1 MKSLATPFI
10 VRPVATTLIWVA
22 VMLAG
27 LLARH
32 VLPIA
37 PLPQIEF
44 PVISVRATMPGA
56 SPEVMAS
63 SVATPLERSL
73 GAIAGVQEMTS
84 RSTEGST
91 RITLQ
96 FDLSRDIN
104 SAATDVQGAINA
116 ARPSLPSGLR
126 SNPTYRKANPSAAP
140 IITLALTSDTLT
152 QGQLYDV
159 ASTIVEQKLSQVPGV
174 GEVQIG
180 GSSLPAVRIE
190 VDPDALSQYGVSLEQ
205 VRQAIAAA
213 NVTRPKGMLEN
224 DTTRWQIMAND
235 LLSKAQDYRPLLVSW
250 KGGAPVRLS
259 DVATVEDSV
268 ENTENIGFFNDRKA
282 ILVLVRSQ
290 ANANIIATVDQIRA
304 DLPALR
310 AMLPADVNVDVAQDR
325 TPSIRASVQESENT
339 LMIAVGLV
347 IMVVLLFLRDWKAAL
362 IPAAA
367 VPVSLIGTF
376 GVMYLFGFS
385 LNTMSIMALIIATGF
400 VVDDAI
406 VVLENIVRHIE
417 RGVPPMRAAFRGTKE
432 VGFTVLSMSVSL
444 IAVFIPIL
452 LMGGLP
458 GRLFR
463 EFAITLSASIL
474 VSLLVSLTLTPMMA
488 ARMLRKKHPRDAN
501 RPESNQASGSLT
513 SSGESPAI
521 PQGSSK
527 AFGYPLQHEV
537 DWNGRPNILF
547 RLLDRGMQAMVRAYS
562 VSLDWSLKHSRLMML
577 VLAGTIGLNF
587 YLYSIVP
594 KGFFPQQDTGMMIG
608 FFSTDDGTS
617 FQSMI
622 PKLDHYRKVLMKD
635 PAIRTVTAY
644 ASGGGGSNSS
654 FLAVQLKPFG
664 ERDVSVQQVITR
676 LRSQLAGVA
685 GAQLFLIPAQDIRVG
700 GRQTKAQYQ
709 YTLMATELQDL
720 KEWLP
725 KVQQAIS
732 VLPELVDVSTDVE
745 DRGRQVVINIDRDAA
760 TRLGVPMNTIS
771 AALNNAFAQ
780 RQISVIY
787 GELNQYRVVMSVAP
801 RHAQDMESLKKVY
814 VINSRG
820 ERVPLSAFARLE
832 TTNAPLSVRH
842 QGQFAADTISFDL
855 APGVSLGQATAAID
869 QAVAAINLPTDRIQ
883 AGFQGTA
890 AALQSALSN
899 QPWLILAALV
909 TMYIVLGMLY
919 ESTIHPLTILSTLPS
934 AGVGALLALLWLK
947 TEFSLIALIGVFLL
961 IGIVKKNAI
970 MMVDFA
976 LDAQRKQGKSP
987 KDAIHEACLTRFRP
1001 IMMTTFAAIFGAIPL
1016 VMATGAG
1023 VEIRRPL
1030 GITIVGGL
1038 VFSQVLTLYTTPVVY
1053 LYMERLRSWAARI
1066 RQRRQSRTTPTVSM
1080 HS

>member
-22 VMLAG
+22 VVLAG

-104 SAATDVQGAINA
+104 SAATDVQAAINA

-190 VDPDALSQYGVSLEQ
+190 LDPDALTQYGVSLDQ

-213 NVTRPKGMLEN
+213 NVTRPKGLLEN

-235 LLSKAQDYRPLLVSW
+235 QLWKAKDYKPLLVSW

-310 AMLPADVNVDVAQDR
+310 AMLPADVNVEVAQDR
-325 TPSIRASVQESENT
+325 TPSIRASVKESENT
-339 LMIAVGLV
+339 LVIAIGLV
-347 IMVVLLFLRDWKAAL
+347 IMVVLLFLRDLKAAL

-376 GVMYLFGFS
+376 GVMYLCGFS

-417 RGVPPMRAAFRGTKE
+417 RGVPPLRAAFRGTKE
-432 VGFTVLSMSVSL
+432 VGFTVVSMSVSL

-488 ARMLRKKHPRDAN
+488 ARLLKKQTTGHADDQDR
-501 RPESNQASGSLT
+501 
-513 SSGESPAI
+513 
-521 PQGSSK
+521 
-527 AFGYPLQHEV
+527 
-537 DWNGRPNILF
+537 RPNLLS
-547 RLLDRGMQAMVRAYS
+547 RMLDRGMQGMLRAYA
-562 VSLDWSLKHSRLMML
+562 VSLDWALKHGRLMLL
-577 VLAGTIGLNF
+577 VLVGTIGLNV
-587 YLYSIVP
+587 YLYNIVP

-617 FQSMI
+617 FQSAI
-622 PKLDHYRKVLMKD
+622 PKLDHYRKILMKD

-644 ASGGGGSNSS
+644 ASGGGGANSS

-664 ERDVSVQQVITR
+664 ERDVSVQQVINR
-676 LRSQLAGVA
+676 LRPHLGGVA
-685 GAQLFLIPAQDIRVG
+685 GARLFLVPAQDVRIG
-700 GRQTKAQYQ
+700 GRQTKSQYQ

-725 KVQQAIS
+725 KVQQAIAK
-732 VLPELVDVSTDVE
+732 LPELVDVDTDVE
-745 DRGRQVVINIDRDAA
+745 DRGRQVSISIDRDAA
-760 TRLGVPMNTIS
+760 TRLGVPMSAIS
-771 AALNNAFAQ
+771 TALNNAFAQ

-787 GELNQYRVVMSVAP
+787 GELNQYRVVMGVAA
-801 RHAQDMESLKKVY
+801 RHAQDMESLKKVH

-820 ERVPLSAFARLE
+820 ERVPLSAFAKLE

-855 APGVSLGQATAAID
+855 AEGVSLGQATAAID
-869 QAVAAINLPTDRIQ
+869 QAIEAINLPTDRIQ

-890 AALQSALSN
+890 AALQSALAN

-976 LDAQRKQGKSP
+976 LDAQRGQGQSP
-987 KDAIHEACLTRFRP
+987 RDAIHEACLTRFRP

-1038 VFSQVLTLYTTPVVY
+1038 VFSQMLTLYTTPVVY
-1053 LYMERLRSWAARI
+1053 LYMERLRVWLE
-1066 RQRRQSRTTPTVSM
+1066 RRRSGRLAHGNPGVSM

>member
-22 VMLAG
+22 VVLAG

-190 VDPDALSQYGVSLEQ
+190 VDPDALSHYGVSLEQ

-235 LLSKAQDYRPLLVSW
+235 QLSKAQDYRPLLVSW

-339 LMIAVGLV
+339 LVIAVGLV

-376 GVMYLFGFS
+376 GVMYLCGFS

-488 ARMLRKKHPRDAN
+488 ARMLRKKHDVGINSWALFEEMTPARRAAYTRLADAC
-501 RPESNQASGSLT
+501 QA
-513 SSGESPAI
+513 E
-521 PQGSSK
+521 
-527 AFGYPLQHEV
+527 
-537 DWNGRPNILF
+537 D
-547 RLLDRGMQAMVRAYS
+547 
-562 VSLDWSLKHSRLMML
+562 
-577 VLAGTIGLNF
+577 
-587 YLYSIVP
+587 VP
-594 KGFFPQQDTGMMIG
+594 
-608 FFSTDDGTS
+608 FS
-617 FQSMI
+617 
-622 PKLDHYRKVLMKD
+622 
-635 PAIRTVTAY
+635 
-644 ASGGGGSNSS
+644 
-654 FLAVQLKPFG
+654 
-664 ERDVSVQQVITR
+664 VIT
-676 LRSQLAGVA
+676 
-685 GAQLFLIPAQDIRVG
+685 D
-700 GRQTKAQYQ
+700 Y
-709 YTLMATELQDL
+709 
-720 KEWLP
+720 
-725 KVQQAIS
+725 
-732 VLPELVDVSTDVE
+732 
-745 DRGRQVVINIDRDAA
+745 ID
-760 TRLGVPMNTIS
+760 
-771 AALNNAFAQ
+771 AF
-780 RQISVIY
+780 R
-787 GELNQYRVVMSVAP
+787 
-801 RHAQDMESLKKVY
+801 
-814 VINSRG
+814 
-820 ERVPLSAFARLE
+820 
-832 TTNAPLSVRH
+832 
-842 QGQFAADTISFDL
+842 
-855 APGVSLGQATAAID
+855 
-869 QAVAAINLPTDRIQ
+869 
-883 AGFQGTA
+883 
-890 AALQSALSN
+890 
-899 QPWLILAALV
+899 
-909 TMYIVLGMLY
+909 
-919 ESTIHPLTILSTLPS
+919 
-934 AGVGALLALLWLK
+934 
-947 TEFSLIALIGVFLL
+947 
-961 IGIVKKNAI
+961 
-970 MMVDFA
+970 
-976 LDAQRKQGKSP
+976 
-987 KDAIHEACLTRFRP
+987 
-1001 IMMTTFAAIFGAIPL
+1001 
-1016 VMATGAG
+1016 
-1023 VEIRRPL
+1023 
-1030 GITIVGGL
+1030 
-1038 VFSQVLTLYTTPVVY
+1038 
-1053 LYMERLRSWAARI
+1053 
-1066 RQRRQSRTTPTVSM
+1066 
-1080 HS
+1080 

>member
-22 VMLAG
+22 VILAG

-140 IITLALTSDTLT
+140 IITLALTSNTLT

-190 VDPDALSQYGVSLEQ
+190 VDPDALSHYGVSLEQ

-235 LLSKAQDYRPLLVSW
+235 QLSKAQDYRPLLVSW

-488 ARMLRKKHPRDAN
+488 ARMLRKKHPH
-501 RPESNQASGSLT
+501 SV
-513 SSGESPAI
+513 
-521 PQGSSK
+521 K
-527 AFGYPLQHEV
+527 PLHNEV
-537 DWNGRPNILF
+537 DLNGRPNILF
-547 RLLDRGMQAMVRAYS
+547 RLLDRGMKAMVRAYS

-608 FFSTDDGTS
+608 FFATDDGTS

-622 PKLDHYRKVLMKD
+622 PKLDHYRQVLMKD

-676 LRSQLAGVA
+676 LRSQLGGVP
-685 GAQLFLIPAQDIRVG
+685 GARLFLVPAQDIRIG
-700 GRQTKAQYQ
+700 GRQTSSQYQ

-725 KVQQAIS
+725 KVQQAIAR
-732 VLPELVDVSTDVE
+732 LPELVDVDTDVE
-745 DRGRQVVINIDRDAA
+745 DRGRQVVISIDRDAA
-760 TRLGVPMNTIS
+760 TRLGVPMNAIS

-787 GELNQYRVVMSVAP
+787 GELNQYRVVMSVAA

-820 ERVPLSAFARLE
+820 ERVPISAFARLE

-869 QAVAAINLPTDRIQ
+869 QAVAAINLPTDKIQ

-976 LDAQRKQGKSP
+976 LDAQRKQGKTP
-987 KDAIHEACLTRFRP
+987 KEAIHEACLTRFRP

-1066 RQRRQSRTTPTVSM
+1066 RQRSQPRTNPSVSM